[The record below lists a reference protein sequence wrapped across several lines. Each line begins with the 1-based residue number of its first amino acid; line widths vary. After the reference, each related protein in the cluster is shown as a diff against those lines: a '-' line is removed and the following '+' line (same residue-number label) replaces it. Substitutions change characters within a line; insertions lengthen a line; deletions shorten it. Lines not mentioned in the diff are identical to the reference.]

1 MTASAIRKLFLSV
14 SNHLGT
20 MTKSDALCQKH
31 LLPLSW
37 TKSETTCFV
46 RICII
51 ADFPQKRKHW
61 FVFFFHI
68 FTPFSLVLVR
78 IQGAQSRSA
87 AAITTSLS
95 GSMLQQGGI
104 PRGRPVQELIPEL
117 NRRVVTIPIHK
128 RRAHCVAAR
137 LSIPQRHGAAR
148 PAFAIF
154 FISNRQNQQKNI
166 KDL

>member
-31 LLPLSW
+31 LLPLYLDKVRNDVFCSYLYYSRFPAK
-37 TKSETTCFV
+37 TQTFV
-46 RICII
+46 R
-51 ADFPQKRKHW
+51 
-61 FVFFFHI
+61 FFFHI

-148 PAFAIF
+148 PAFASF